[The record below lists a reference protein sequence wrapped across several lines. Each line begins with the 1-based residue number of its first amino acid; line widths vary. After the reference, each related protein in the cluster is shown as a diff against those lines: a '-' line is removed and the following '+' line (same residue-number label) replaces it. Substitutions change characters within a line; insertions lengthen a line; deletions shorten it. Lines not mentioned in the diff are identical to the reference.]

1 MIGEALDRAKEV
13 GLDLETEVAP
23 NAKLQYVRLL
33 IMENTN
39 MKFKKSQSSKE
50 KTKNYHIKGVKIK
63 TYADKHDY
71 DFKMKNAKKFISKG
85 DKVKFTIRF
94 KGREMD
100 YMKAAYDLVDK
111 IIEDTKD
118 ISKVEQKAKM
128 EGRQMTMIIQP
139 N

>member
-1 MIGEALDRAKEV
+1 
-13 GLDLETEVAP
+13 
-23 NAKLQYVRLL
+23 
-33 IMENTN
+33 
-39 MKFKKSQSSKE
+39 
-50 KTKNYHIKGVKIK
+50 
-63 TYADKHDY
+63 
-71 DFKMKNAKKFISKG
+71 
-85 DKVKFTIRF
+85 
-94 KGREMD
+94 MD